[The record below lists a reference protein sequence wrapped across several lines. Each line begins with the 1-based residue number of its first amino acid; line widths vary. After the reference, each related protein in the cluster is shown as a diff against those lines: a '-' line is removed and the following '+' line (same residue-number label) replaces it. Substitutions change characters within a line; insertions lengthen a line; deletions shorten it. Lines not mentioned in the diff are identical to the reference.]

1 LRPFIREIIGYAAAS
16 ACALALDMSI
26 LWTLVHY
33 FSWWYL
39 AAATFSFLCG
49 VVVSYV
55 LSIKWAFKQ
64 HRFSD
69 RRAEFMGFAL
79 LGTIGLGVNAIV
91 IFIAVQYLGI
101 YLLIAKGVAAGFT
114 FLCNYISRR
123 QFLFIAAPNL

>member
-1 LRPFIREIIGYAAAS
+1 LKPFIREITGYAAAS
-16 ACALALDMSI
+16 ACALALDVSI
-26 LWTLVHY
+26 LWALVHY
-33 FSWWYL
+33 YSWWYL

-49 VVVSYV
+49 VIVSYV

-64 HRFSD
+64 HRLSD

-91 IFIAVQYLGI
+91 IFIAVEYLGV

-114 FLCNYISRR
+114 FLCNFASRR
-123 QFLFIAAPNL
+123 QLLFIAAPNA